1 MSFLDL
7 DSKNTKG
14 SSSSSPFLLNPVTT
28 TTTTPTPAQ
37 RHDQDAAD
45 EEALLAEFHKNPE
58 AAMRLAESYIS
69 AARAP
74 RQAMTEITPV
84 AGFVL
89 QTTTT
94 KESSKVPIG
103 TKTIVFP
110 KDTQVFVNICSS
122 SQLPKPTVA
131 TEAEIQ
137 KAINAEEG
145 ATYQVPFQL
154 SPPREYKDT
163 GTRSYLVVDA
173 CVHTDAY
180 KRTEKDFDY
189 KLYIMELAMEWVE
202 EKCQI
207 ELSRNFQLP
216 SIKSKDEL
224 KKRSV
229 ILPKPPAI
237 QEVDDHTL
245 EKKDAPKK
253 AIITAVSSK
262 PVASSTK
269 REQDKDTRIVV
280 PVAGKDDIAL
290 MSRLLPCPKGTLG
303 IIVEVDLPNHQNI
316 NDVTLDV
323 VLPDKLVVHSTSQG
337 QGIDQ
342 GKEYHCEVDLLN
354 EPVDLDTIH
363 AEFNRATRKLR
374 VFTIKKKR
382 SLA

>member
-1 MSFLDL
+1 MSFLHL
-7 DSKNTKG
+7 DSKDNKG
-14 SSSSSPFLLNPVTT
+14 SSSTSSSSPFLLNPVA
-28 TTTTPTPAQ
+28 TTPTPAQ
-37 RHDQDAAD
+37 RQHQDAAD

-103 TKTIVFP
+103 AKTIVFP

-122 SQLPKPTVA
+122 SQLPKPSVA

-163 GTRSYLVVDA
+163 GARSYLVVDA

-180 KRTEKDFDY
+180 KRTQKDFDY

-237 QEVDDHTL
+237 QEVDDSSA
-245 EKKDAPKK
+245 KKDASKK
-253 AIITAVSSK
+253 AIITPVSSK
-262 PVASSTK
+262 PVALSTK
-269 REQDKDTRIVV
+269 QEQDKDARIVV
-280 PVAGKDDIAL
+280 PVAGKDNIAL

-316 NDVTLDV
+316 NDITLDV

-337 QGIDQ
+337 NGIDQ
-342 GKEYHCEVDLLN
+342 GKEYHCEVDLPN

-363 AEFNRATRKLR
+363 AEFNRTTRTLR
-374 VFTIKKKR
+374 VFTTKKKR
-382 SLA
+382 NLA

>member
-1 MSFLDL
+1 MSFLHL
-7 DSKNTKG
+7 DSKDNKG
-14 SSSSSPFLLNPVTT
+14 SSSTSSSSPFLLNPVA
-28 TTTTPTPAQ
+28 TTPTPAQ
-37 RHDQDAAD
+37 RQHQDAAD

-69 AARAP
+69 AASAP

-103 TKTIVFP
+103 AKTIVFP

-122 SQLPKPTVA
+122 SQLPKPSVA

-163 GTRSYLVVDA
+163 GARSYLVVDA

-237 QEVDDHTL
+237 QEVDDNPA
-245 EKKDAPKK
+245 KKDAPKK
-253 AIITAVSSK
+253 AIITPVSSK
-262 PVASSTK
+262 AAASSTK
-269 REQDKDTRIVV
+269 QEQDKNARIVV

-316 NDVTLDV
+316 NDITLDV

-337 QGIDQ
+337 KGIDQ
-342 GKEYHCEVDLLN
+342 GKEYHCEVDLPN

-363 AEFNRATRKLR
+363 AEFNRTTRTLR
-374 VFTIKKKR
+374 VFTTKKKR

>member
-7 DSKNTKG
+7 DSKDTKG
-14 SSSSSPFLLNPVTT
+14 SSSSSPFLLNPVA
-28 TTTTPTPAQ
+28 TTTTPTAAQ
-37 RHDQDAAD
+37 RRDQDVAD

-103 TKTIVFP
+103 AKTIVFP

-122 SQLPKPTVA
+122 SQLPKPTLA

-163 GTRSYLVVDA
+163 GARSYLVVDA

-224 KKRSV
+224 KKRSI

-237 QEVDDHTL
+237 QEVDGHL

-253 AIITAVSSK
+253 AIISPVSSK
-262 PVASSTK
+262 PATSSTK
-269 REQDKDTRIVV
+269 LEQDKDARIVV

-290 MSRLLPCPKGTLG
+290 MNRLLPCPKGTLG

-323 VLPDKLVVHSTSQG
+323 VLPDRLVVHSTSQG

-342 GKEYHCEVDLLN
+342 GKEYHCEVDLPN

-363 AEFNRATRKLR
+363 AEFNRATRQLR
-374 VFTIKKKR
+374 VFTTKKKR
-382 SLA
+382 NLA